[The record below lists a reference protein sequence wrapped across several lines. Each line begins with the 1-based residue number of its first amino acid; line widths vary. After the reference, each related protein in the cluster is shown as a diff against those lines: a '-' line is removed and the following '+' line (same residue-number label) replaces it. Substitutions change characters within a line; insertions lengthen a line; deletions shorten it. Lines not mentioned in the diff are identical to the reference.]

1 MRRRATRPN
10 VFRGLKRFGVYST
23 DWKFILIPTAIA
35 YIVPFVFGLWVGYVP
50 LGFPLGL
57 LVFLILLGIFNYLR
71 LSKPSYWLSQ
81 KFDAEID
88 RWTDVSTAA
97 PRRTRTDKL
106 EDIEKEISMDTAN
119 LTFAQIAISLF
130 GGLLSVGLGLVAGF
144 RFIPAVRSLSSRTL
158 LDRGSRELNSSR
170 MQKQVG
176 YFRPRSRG

>member
-35 YIVPFVFGLWVGYVP
+35 YIFPFVFGLWVGYVP

-57 LVFLILLGIFNYLR
+57 LVFLILLGIFIYLR

-88 RWTDVSTAA
+88 RWTEYR
-97 PRRTRTDKL
+97 PPLRGEL
-106 EDIEKEISMDTAN
+106 EPTSWKTSN
-119 LTFAQIAISLF
+119 
-130 GGLLSVGLGLVAGF
+130 
-144 RFIPAVRSLSSRTL
+144 R
-158 LDRGSRELNSSR
+158 
-170 MQKQVG
+170 K
-176 YFRPRSRG
+176 

>member
-23 DWKFILIPTAIA
+23 DWKYILIPTAIA

-57 LVFLILLGIFNYLR
+57 LVFLILLGIFNFLR

-88 RWTDVSTAA
+88 RWTEYR
-97 PRRTRTDKL
+97 PPLRGEL
-106 EDIEKEISMDTAN
+106 EPTSWKTSN
-119 LTFAQIAISLF
+119 
-130 GGLLSVGLGLVAGF
+130 
-144 RFIPAVRSLSSRTL
+144 R
-158 LDRGSRELNSSR
+158 
-170 MQKQVG
+170 K
-176 YFRPRSRG
+176 